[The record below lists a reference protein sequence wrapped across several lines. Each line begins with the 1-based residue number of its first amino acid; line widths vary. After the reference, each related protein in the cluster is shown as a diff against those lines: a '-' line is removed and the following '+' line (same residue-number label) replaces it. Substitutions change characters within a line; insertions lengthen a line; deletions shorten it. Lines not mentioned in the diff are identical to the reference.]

1 MSPNTTTSTRT
12 RWFDLADRVLEGHAI
27 TEGDA
32 LDILGAPDTEIVDL
46 MAAAY
51 RVRHHHFGNRVK
63 LNYLVN
69 AKNGLC
75 PEDCNYCS
83 QSANSEAPLEKYR
96 LMTQDQIIEKAEHA
110 AQLHAGTC
118 CIVISGRGP
127 SDEEVEHVAGAVRVI
142 KERHPDLKICACLG
156 LLNDGQAQK
165 LADAGADRYNH
176 NVNTA
181 ESYYDEVCST
191 HTYRE
196 RLETVEAAKKAGISP
211 CSGVIVGMGET
222 RQQVV
227 ESALAL
233 KAIDADSIPVNFLLE
248 IKGTALATDE
258 QVASRKSNPNI
269 DEITPRYC
277 LKVLA
282 MFRFVN
288 PTKEIRAS
296 AGREEHLRSMQPM
309 SLYAANAL
317 FLADYLTEPGQAPDM
332 DRKMIEDLGFEWEAA
347 GA

>member
-1 MSPNTTTSTRT
+1 MSPTTAKLS
-12 RWFDLADRVLEGHAI
+12 WSDLADRVLDGHEITPDEAEAI
-27 TEGDA
+27 LA
-32 LDILGAPDTEIVDL
+32 APDAEVVDL
-46 MAAAY
+46 LAAAY
-51 RVRHHHFGNRVK
+51 RIRHRHFGNRVK

-75 PEDCNYCS
+75 PEDCTYCS
-83 QSANSEAPLEKYR
+83 QSADSEAPLEKYR
-96 LMTQDQIIEKAEHA
+96 LMTQEQIVEKAEHA

-127 SDEEVEHVAGAVRVI
+127 SDQEVDHVAGAVRTI

-156 LLNDGQAQK
+156 LLQADQAQR

-176 NVNTA
+176 NINTA
-181 ESYYDEVCST
+181 ESYYDEICST
-191 HTYRE
+191 HSYRQ

-222 RQQVV
+222 RRQVV
-227 ESALAL
+227 ESAFAL

-248 IKGTALATDE
+248 IEGTPLATED
-258 QVASRKSNPNI
+258 QKRARRDDPDV

-296 AGREEHLRSMQPM
+296 AGREEHLRSLQPM

-332 DRKMIEDLGFEWEAA
+332 DRRMIEDLGFEWETPQT
-347 GA
+347 

>member
-1 MSPNTTTSTRT
+1 MTPITPATTSS
-12 RWFDLADRVLEGHAI
+12 RWSDLATRVLEGHEISPDEA
-27 TEGDA
+27 ES
-32 LDILGAPDTEIVDL
+32 ILAAPDAEVLDL
-46 MAAAY
+46 LAAAY
-51 RVRHHHFGNRVK
+51 RLRHAHFGNKVK

-75 PEDCNYCS
+75 PEDCGYCS
-83 QSANSEAPLEKYR
+83 QSADSTAPLEKYR
-96 LMTQDQIIEKAEHA
+96 LMTREQIIEKAEHA
-110 AQLHAGTC
+110 AALHAGTC

-127 SDEEVEHVAGAVRVI
+127 SDEEVDHVADAVREI
-142 KERHPDLKICACLG
+142 KQRHPELKLCACLG
-156 LLNDGQAQK
+156 LLKEGQAER
-165 LADAGADRYNH
+165 LAAAGADRYNH

-181 ESYYDEVCST
+181 ESYYDEICTT

-222 RQQVV
+222 RWQVV
-227 ESALAL
+227 ESAFAL
-233 KAIDADSIPVNFLLE
+233 KELDADSIPVNFLLE
-248 IKGTALATDE
+248 IEGTPLADAEKSATRHE
-258 QVASRKSNPNI
+258 NPQV

-277 LKVLA
+277 LKVLC

-296 AGREEHLRSMQPM
+296 AGREEHLRSLQPM

-317 FLADYLTEPGQAPDM
+317 FLADYLTEPGQAVDM
-332 DRKMIEDLGFEWEAA
+332 DQQMIEDLGFEWEMP